1 MYDLIAKGNHKA
13 LIDMVKIRMQTKLA
27 LLFFAV
33 IVIAITYLVLF
44 GF

>member
-1 MYDLIAKGNHKA
+1 MVQSHTA
-13 LIDMVKIRMQTKLA
+13 LIDMVRMRMQTKLG

-33 IVIAITYLVLF
+33 IVGVITYLVLF